1 MSNLPH
7 PVQSVG
13 SSEHADPPGQPGPV
27 VAAVEDADWRTVL
40 EGTPPHILEAVGAL
54 VSAHREAMA
63 TVFYT
68 TMMADSEASSFLSH
82 DAVHTRLHASIQRW
96 MDTLFGGN
104 HRQHATMAALQ
115 RQVGE
120 VHARAEIPV
129 HLVSRGM
136 RLLKVRLFDLLV
148 QSELARHD
156 LLVAEIGRA
165 HV

>member
-96 MDTLFGGN
+96 VSVQVPPTERTSASSGVIKMDVLG
-104 HRQHATMAALQ
+104 HQA
-115 RQVGE
+115 
-120 VHARAEIPV
+120 
-129 HLVSRGM
+129 
-136 RLLKVRLFDLLV
+136 
-148 QSELARHD
+148 
-156 LLVAEIGRA
+156 GRA
-165 HV
+165 NATDPALDGGVDELIG